1 MESNLQLSNGSTHE
15 NLSVVTHVDP
25 LQLKPHPC
33 NSSIYGEDEDVTEL
47 VNLIRE
53 TGWVKPLVVN
63 NREIIISGHRRWK
76 AILKLG
82 WKTVPVEVRE
92 FPDEIAELQALL
104 LENANRFKTV
114 EHKVREASAW
124 KNIEKEKAKK
134 RQLAAQNNHA
144 GRAVPENFPELLKE
158 KGETR
163 DRLAKLVGLGS
174 GRNYSKAARVV
185 DAIDEQTSS
194 GNLETAQALRS
205 VLNGQS
211 VDAAAKLLKRI
222 SPNSDRTPLPPKSD
236 SSEGS
241 LNGSSPTSS
250 NSAEGEAADIQRSC
264 WNCKHCCT
272 EVVEEDHSFYC
283 NLLGVQSLLDQDGDT
298 RGAEC
303 NLWSYRFSEATL
315 AKTTNPSTFTLLFPE
330 QLHALFQDA
339 ARQAGMSLVDWATK
353 VLESAAKNSYC
364 TSKHTDSNAK
374 SGSNSEAAEA
384 AVNDAANSKAELLV
398 LQKQS
403 HPASELS
410 ANGSSPFFNPTREL
424 PLTEQS
430 PERGQN

>member
-15 NLSVVTHVDP
+15 NSSVVTHVDP
-25 LQLKPHPC
+25 LQLKPHPR

-47 VNLIRE
+47 VNLIGE

-63 NREIIISGHRRWK
+63 NRGIIISGHRRWK

-92 FPDEIAELQALL
+92 FPGEIAELQALL
-104 LENANRFKTV
+104 LENANRSKTV
-114 EHKVREASAW
+114 EQKVREASAW
-124 KNIEKEKAKK
+124 KIIEKEKAKK

-174 GRNYSKAARVV
+174 GRNYSKAAKVV
-185 DAIDEQTSS
+185 DVIDEQTSS

-211 VDAAAKLLKRI
+211 VDAATKLLKRI
-222 SPNSDRTPLPPKSD
+222 FPSSDR
-236 SSEGS
+236 SEDS
-241 LNGSSPTSS
+241 LNGGAPTSS
-250 NSAEGEAADIQRSC
+250 NSDKGEAANIQRSC
-264 WNCKHCCT
+264 WNCNHCST
-272 EVVEEDHSFYC
+272 EVIEEDHSFYC
-283 NLLGVQSLLDQDGDT
+283 NLLGIQSLLDQDGDT

-303 NLWSYRFSEATL
+303 NLWSYRFSEAAL
-315 AKTTNPSTFTLLFPE
+315 AKTTNPSTFSLIFPE
-330 QLHALFQDA
+330 HLHTLFQDA
-339 ARQAGMSLVDWATK
+339 ARQAGMSLVDWATT
-353 VLESAAKNSYC
+353 VLESAAKNSCC
-364 TSKHTDSNAK
+364 TSKRTDSNTK
-374 SGSNSEAAEA
+374 SGSDNEASI
-384 AVNDAANSKAELLV
+384 DDTANSKAELLV

-403 HPASELS
+403 HPPSELS
-410 ANGSSPFFNPTREL
+410 VNGSSPFFDQMTKL

>member
-25 LQLKPHPC
+25 LQLKPHPR

-47 VNLIRE
+47 VNLIQE

-63 NREIIISGHRRWK
+63 NRGIIISGHRRWK

-104 LENANRFKTV
+104 LENASRSKTV
-114 EHKVREASAW
+114 EQKVREASAW

-144 GRAVPENFPELLKE
+144 GRAVPENFPELFKE

-174 GRNYSKAARVV
+174 GRNYSKAAKVV
-185 DAIDEQTSS
+185 DAIDEQTST

-211 VDAAAKLLKRI
+211 VDAATKLLKRI
-222 SPNSDRTPLPPKSD
+222 FPSSDRTAMPPESD
-236 SSEGS
+236 RSEDS
-241 LNGSSPTSS
+241 LNGDSPTSS
-250 NSAEGEAADIQRSC
+250 NSDKEEVANIQRSC
-264 WNCKHCCT
+264 WNCNHCRT
-272 EVVEEDHSFYC
+272 EVIEKDHSFYC
-283 NLLGVQSLLDQDGDT
+283 NLLGIQSLLDKDGDT
-298 RGAEC
+298 RGSEC
-303 NLWSYRFSEATL
+303 TLWSYRFSEATL
-315 AKTTNPSTFTLLFPE
+315 AKTTNPSNFSLIFP
-330 QLHALFQDA
+330 QHLHTLFQDA
-339 ARQAGMSLVDWATK
+339 ARQAGMSLVDWATT
-353 VLESAAKNSYC
+353 VLESAAKNSCC
-364 TSKHTDSNAK
+364 TSQRTDSNTQ
-374 SGSNSEAAEA
+374 SGSNNQA
-384 AVNDAANSKAELLV
+384 AVNNAANCKAEQLV
-398 LQKQS
+398 FQKQNHS
-403 HPASELS
+403 PSELS
-410 ANGSSPFFNPTREL
+410 VNGNLPFVNETREF

>member
-15 NLSVVTHVDP
+15 NLSVVTHVDL

-63 NREIIISGHRRWK
+63 NRGIIISGHRRWK

-82 WKTVPVEVRE
+82 WKTVLVEVRE

-104 LENANRFKTV
+104 LENANRSKTV
-114 EHKVREASAW
+114 EQKVREASAW

-158 KGETR
+158 KGETCE
-163 DRLAKLVGLGS
+163 RLAKLVGLGS

-222 SPNSDRTPLPPKSD
+222 SPNSDRTPLLPKSD
-236 SSEGS
+236 RSEGS

-272 EVVEEDHSFYC
+272 EVVEEDHCFYC
-283 NLLGVQSLLDQDGDT
+283 NLLGVQSLLDKDGDT

-353 VLESAAKNSYC
+353 VLESAAKNSGSPVLRVI
-364 TSKHTDSNAK
+364 TFSN
-374 SGSNSEAAEA
+374 
-384 AVNDAANSKAELLV
+384 
-398 LQKQS
+398 
-403 HPASELS
+403 
-410 ANGSSPFFNPTREL
+410 
-424 PLTEQS
+424 
-430 PERGQN
+430 